1 MYNDSNCLLKLQ
13 KEKTKL
19 MLDKIRWRA
28 FSFSNVVN
36 EMEHKA
42 EVLTATV
49 NTKYNKRRLNICSP
63 TEALV
68 EEMGPE
74 FGEPWSFSVL

>member
-1 MYNDSNCLLKLQ
+1 
-13 KEKTKL
+13 
-19 MLDKIRWRA
+19 
-28 FSFSNVVN
+28 
-36 EMEHKA
+36 MEHKA

-74 FGEPWSFSVL
+74 FGEP